1 MDTTPRFNNNQIN
14 SEIEEK
20 NESIDY
26 IVQKNQT
33 YITSLK
39 IYKCIFSYLE
49 FLQNLKENLEN
60 NKKPIYTYIF
70 LIDESWLNNFKKICS
85 YNLIEKSIKNKK
97 KLSSQDYKILIN
109 DFAKKYPLSPEVL
122 ENFPK
127 KPKHISEEGDKKD
140 YYFDDYEFI
149 DEKTMNIFKDGFNN
163 NIDKLNKFNKRK
175 IIIKYNLIILLY
187 NNHLEIIKYD
197 EMIKKERLLFSVDN
211 KNDINIIKDEFINY
225 NYDTA
230 LINLKINDKNNYNQ
244 IVKDKN
250 DNKIGT
256 MIKIKRKNNVIKQSL
271 TQDKANQKNF
281 INKKKINENF
291 EQKDKNKFS
300 DRSKLSK
307 QNLFEKECKCDFCIS
322 RKNKNILVNI
332 NNLNKNN
339 KIEIN
344 KEENN
349 QNKINLQK
357 REININAG
365 IKKEDNA
372 INLKKNNFIDENKD
386 KFVEGKNINKI
397 NKQENK
403 NINKVL
409 INKNE
414 VNNNKNNFNYNQNN
428 IILKGIEINNNLIKI
443 ENTENKII
451 GGDKSK
457 IIPNNKVINIQSSN
471 NDKIIDNNINKN
483 INNNNI
489 TNNIKNNNIN
499 DKMIFTNNNKI
510 INNTKNQNINK
521 IITNKIL
528 NKSKSNIINNNITN
542 NNNNNNIINNNNNNV
557 INNNI
562 INKINNNKNI
572 NNNNIKNINNIIID
586 KSNKNQNINF
596 NNIDINKKNIN
607 NQNNYIKNINENNN
621 INKNN
626 IIDKNIIFNNNINNN
641 INISNKKNNNLNKDI
656 PLSVESIQNI
666 NFNIISTHTKGLNNI
681 GDTGL
686 MNALLQCFAY
696 IEKFT
701 KYFLNKQSFE
711 KLLSNKIKYKLT
723 NAYAELLYNLWL
735 NNNINSYSPEEIIN
749 IIKEINPLIT
759 NVQISDSKNF
769 ILFFMETIHDELN
782 KANFANNSFQ
792 LNQFRNQYNY
802 EQTFNLFCNFFS
814 NNYQSKISDLFYGMY
829 NKMMQ
834 CLNCGIVIHNVQCF
848 YYLTFP
854 LDEVKIFKNKIEND
868 VNIIECFENY
878 QKGESMEGDNQ
889 IFCNNCQTMANC
901 FNSSKLL
908 IVPQILMINIIKGEE
923 IILKLEE
930 HLNIQNFVYYTQSP
944 NFYELIGI
952 VTYNNSNYIAFC
964 KSFVDH
970 NWYKYNNHQVE
981 NSSFNEANSTG
992 IPYILIYSSVKLNN

>member
-1 MDTTPRFNNNQIN
+1 M
-14 SEIEEK
+14 EEN

-33 YITSLK
+33 YVTSLK

-60 NKKPIYTYIF
+60 NKKPIYEDIF
-70 LIDESWLNNFKKICS
+70 LIDESWLNNFKKICN

-127 KPKHISEEGDKKD
+127 KPKHISKEGDKKD
-140 YYFDDYEFI
+140 YYFGDYEFI

-163 NIDKLNKFNKRK
+163 NIDKFNKFNKKK

-187 NNHLEIIKYD
+187 NKNLEIIKYD

-230 LINLKINDKNNYNQ
+230 LINLKINDKNNQ

-256 MIKIKRKNNVIKQSL
+256 MINIKKKNNVIKQSL
-271 TQDKANQKNF
+271 TQDKVNQKNF
-281 INKKKINENF
+281 TNKKKINENF

-300 DRSKLSK
+300 DRSKFGK
-307 QNLFEKECKCDFCIS
+307 QNLFFVNKLEKEKECQCEFCTS

-339 KIEIN
+339 KIELN

-349 QNKINLQK
+349 QNKINLKK
-357 REININAG
+357 REINIKAD
-365 IKKEDNA
+365 IKKEDNTNN
-372 INLKKNNFIDENKD
+372 IKKNNFIDENKD
-386 KFVEGKNINKI
+386 IFVVSKNINKI
-397 NKQENK
+397 IKQENK
-403 NINKVL
+403 NINKIL

-414 VNNNKNNFNYNQNN
+414 VNNNNNKNNFISNQNN
-428 IILKGIEINNNLIKI
+428 IIFKGIEINNNLIKI

-457 IIPNNKVINIQSSN
+457 IIPNNKLINMQSNN
-471 NDKIIDNNINKN
+471 NDKIIDNNIKKN

-489 TNNIKNNNIN
+489 ANNIKNNNIN
-499 DKMIFTNNNKI
+499 NKMNFINNDKI
-510 INNTKNQNINK
+510 INNTKNHNINK
-521 IITNKIL
+521 NIASKRL
-528 NKSKSNIINNNITN
+528 NKNQSNIINNNITN
-542 NNNNNNIINNNNNNV
+542 NNNNNIINNNNNNIINNNNNND
-557 INNNI
+557 INNI
-562 INKINNNKNI
+562 K
-572 NNNNIKNINNIIID
+572 NNNIKNINNINID
-586 KSNKNQNINF
+586 KSNKNPNINY
-596 NNIDINKKNIN
+596 NNNDIKKKNFN
-607 NQNNYIKNINENNN
+607 NQNNSIKNINENNN

-626 IIDKNIIFNNNINNN
+626 IINKNIIFNNNINNN
-641 INISNKKNNNLNKDI
+641 INISNQKNNILNKDI

-666 NFNIISTHTKGLNNI
+666 NFNIISTHTKGLNNL
-681 GDTGL
+681 GGTGL
-686 MNALLQCFAY
+686 MNAILQCLAY

-701 KYFLNKQSFE
+701 KYFLNKQHFE

-735 NNNINSYSPEEIIN
+735 NNNKNSYSPEEIIN

-802 EQTFNLFCNFFS
+802 EQTFNLFYNFFS

-901 FNSSKLL
+901 YNSSKLL
-908 IVPQILMINIIKGEE
+908 IAPQILMINIIKGEE

-930 HLNIQNFVYYTQSP
+930 HLYIQNFVYYAQSP

-970 NWYKYNNHQVE
+970 NWYKYNNQQVE